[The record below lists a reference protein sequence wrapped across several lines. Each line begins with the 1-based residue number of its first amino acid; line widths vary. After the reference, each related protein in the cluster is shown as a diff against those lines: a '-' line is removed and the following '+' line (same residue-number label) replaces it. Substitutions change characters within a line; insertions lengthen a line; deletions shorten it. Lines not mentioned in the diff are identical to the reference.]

1 MTFKYRWPEWHF
13 RDNWSHI
20 SAFFS
25 FFSLFF
31 FHHFRKQK
39 VSMCIF
45 ETLNP
50 FWAKKVGKLV
60 AKPPPFTFTSIAMD
74 MVQREDARVCLFLV
88 SLTHAG
94 AAVHEPGANQMQLVC
109 HRNHWVRATLAFF
122 YSCHCLAGKKT
133 ERRNIEKEKNCLH
146 SHATDRLTF
155 GKRAQG
161 SKNNLFCFLV
171 LLLLSINQRFDK
183 KFGYFRA
190 AHIKKTQNESK

>member
-1 MTFKYRWPEWHF
+1 
-13 RDNWSHI
+13 
-20 SAFFS
+20 
-25 FFSLFF
+25 
-31 FHHFRKQK
+31 
-39 VSMCIF
+39 MCIF
-45 ETLNP
+45 KTLNP
-50 FWAKKVGKLV
+50 FWAKKVGRLV
-60 AKPPPFTFTSIAMD
+60 AKPPPFTFTSIAME

-109 HRNHWVRATLAFF
+109 HRNRWVRATLAFF

-161 SKNNLFCFLV
+161 SKNNLFCFFSIAALV
-171 LLLLSINQRFDK
+171 NKSKIWQKVWIFSSCTYK
-183 KFGYFRA
+183 KNT
-190 AHIKKTQNESK
+190 KWV

>member
-1 MTFKYRWPEWHF
+1 MASFVYKRPFLIHAVCSNAAWKPSLTFSKMTFKYRWPEWHF

-20 SAFFS
+20 SAFFP
-25 FFSLFF
+25 FFPLFF

-60 AKPPPFTFTSIAMD
+60 AKPPPFTFTSIAME

-88 SLTHAG
+88 SLTHTG

-109 HRNHWVRATLAFF
+109 HRNRWVRATLAFF
-122 YSCHCLAGKKT
+122 YSCHCLAGKKNWEKKYRKGKKLLALT
-133 ERRNIEKEKNCLH
+133 CNWQVNIWQTSSRE
-146 SHATDRLTF
+146 
-155 GKRAQG
+155 
-161 SKNNLFCFLV
+161 
-171 LLLLSINQRFDK
+171 
-183 KFGYFRA
+183 
-190 AHIKKTQNESK
+190 